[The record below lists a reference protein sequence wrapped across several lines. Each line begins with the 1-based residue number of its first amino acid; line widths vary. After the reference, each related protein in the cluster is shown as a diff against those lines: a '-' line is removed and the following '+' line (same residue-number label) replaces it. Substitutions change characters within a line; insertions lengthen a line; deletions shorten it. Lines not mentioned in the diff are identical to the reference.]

1 MGIGISIF
9 LTAVGAILA
18 FAITDTNPND
28 AINLPVIGYILMVVG
43 VIGVIISLVLMNQRT
58 NTSHRVVEERRY
70 RDDGNAY

>member
-70 RDDGNAY
+70 RDDGTAY